1 LTQRTALVTG
11 AGGAIGAAIAR
22 RLAHAASHVILGYRG
37 GRERAARVQGEIER
51 AGGSAELCQLDVLV
65 ADEVRSTLA
74 RLGEARTIDIVVHA
88 AGVTRDAVLP
98 SMKAEDWQL
107 VTRTSLDGFFN
118 VTQPLVM
125 PMVAQR
131 FGRIL
136 SIASISGLLGNP
148 GQVNYSAAKAG
159 LIGATRSLALE
170 LAKKKVTVNAIAPG
184 LIDTEMVTG
193 DVRNKLKERIPMR
206 RLGTPD
212 EVAALAAFLVSDEAA
227 YITGQTIS
235 ISGGL

>member
-1 LTQRTALVTG
+1 LSQRTALITG

-22 RLAHAASHVILGYRG
+22 RLGLAGSYVILGYRSERG
-37 GRERAARVQGEIER
+37 RAAAVQSEIQR
-51 AGGSAELCQLDVLV
+51 AGGGAEICQLDVLE
-65 ADEVRSTLA
+65 ANAVRETLT
-74 RLGEARTIDIVVHA
+74 RLGETRKIDILVHA
-88 AGVTRDAVLP
+88 AGLTRDAVLP
-98 SMKAEDWQL
+98 KMTTEDWQL

-125 PMVAQR
+125 PMVTQR

-159 LIGATRSLALE
+159 LIGATRALALE

-184 LIDTEMVTG
+184 LIDTAMVSE
-193 DVRNKLKERIPMR
+193 DVRKNLKEQIPMR

-212 EVAALAAFLVSDEAA
+212 EVAALAAFLVSDEAS
-227 YITGQTIS
+227 YITGQTIN

>member
-1 LTQRTALVTG
+1 LTGRVALVTG
-11 AGGAIGAAIAR
+11 ASGAIGAAIAR
-22 RLAHAASHVILGYRG
+22 RLAQAGIHVILGYRSG
-37 GRERAARVQGEIER
+37 QDRAQQIQSEIER
-51 AGGSAELCQLDVLV
+51 AGGHAETCEIDVLR
-65 ADEVRSTLA
+65 ASEVRSTLT
-74 RLGEARTIDIVVHA
+74 RLGESRTIGIVVHA

-98 SMKAEDWQL
+98 SMQTEDWQL

-136 SIASISGLLGNP
+136 SIASISGILGNP

-159 LIGATRSLALE
+159 LMGATRSLALE

-184 LIDTEMVTG
+184 LIDTGLVSEEVKA
-193 DVRNKLKERIPMR
+193 RLKEQIPMR
-206 RLGTPD
+206 RLGTAD
-212 EVAALAAFLVSDEAA
+212 EVAALAAFLTSDEAA